1 LHSWRRIEALK
12 TLAQLAASEAANEF
26 TFDNSTRATPL
37 FAVIISAASR
47 WPDMERCMA
56 FAPAEVAR
64 KNVRVPEMSLPSE
77 ILK

>member
-1 LHSWRRIEALK
+1 MHSWRRIEALK

-26 TFDNSTRATPL
+26 TFDDSTRATPL
-37 FAVIISAASR
+37 FAVIISAASH
-47 WPDMERCMA
+47 WLEVFA
-56 FAPAEVAR
+56 LHGVAPAEVAR